1 MLVTDKVL
9 EQNSKLNVS
18 LAVPWLSWVALG
30 KSDHPSVH
38 QSLCS
43 EKADDLLWEAL

>member
-1 MLVTDKVL
+1 MDKVL

-18 LAVPWLSWVALG
+18 LAVPRLSWVALG
-30 KSDHPSVH
+30 KSDHPSVP

-43 EKADDLLWEAL
+43 EKEDDPSLWEAR